1 MIFSTAQAGREWV
14 STPAP
19 FSKEEYTV
27 KILRSQGK
35 RIRKR
40 FETVGVSQLSVR
52 AKFILHSVLL
62 VLALLATVLA
72 AKAAMGAFV
81 TLQHQNALTR
91 TGDVRTIRPWMTV
104 PYIAHEYHVPE
115 HYLYGALNIT
125 QKYPEHST
133 LQAIAIH
140 SHRPVSELIHTLQTT
155 ITTYRKQH
163 PFRSPYQPRLPS
175 YSFRKQPVSGG
186 IAY

>member
-1 MIFSTAQAGREWV
+1 M
-14 STPAP
+14 
-19 FSKEEYTV
+19 
-27 KILRSQGK
+27 
-35 RIRKR
+35 
-40 FETVGVSQLSVR
+40 SVR
-52 AKFILHSVLL
+52 TKFILHAILL
-62 VLALLATVLA
+62 VLALLATIFA
-72 AKAAMGAFV
+72 ATAAMAAFA
-81 TLQHQNALTR
+81 TLQHQNALIKA
-91 TGDVRTIRPWMTV
+91 GDVRTIHPWMTV

-140 SHRPVSELIHTLQTT
+140 SHRPISELIHTLQTA

-175 YSFRKQPVSGG
+175 HSPRKQPGSGG
-186 IAY
+186 MA